1 MRVGNAA
8 TVSNDVARPAA
19 ALPTRP
25 HGASVGK
32 IARRR
37 ADHGRSAWQFCPP
50 YRGRLHGIGRL

>member
-32 IARRR
+32 KRGAVRNTIAVPGNF
-37 ADHGRSAWQFCPP
+37 AHPT
-50 YRGRLHGIGRL
+50 LIGFTESVV